1 MKVAVLDMY
10 EGVPNEGMR
19 CIREL
24 LMDFAEQQQIPLQ
37 LNEFDVRLQQQV
49 PDLGYDVYIS
59 TGGPGSPLE
68 SAGNAWEEAY
78 FGWLNDLLAW
88 NQAPGNRKKYVF
100 LICHSFQI
108 VCRYFSVARVCK
120 RRSPAFGVF
129 PVHKTAAGEEEP
141 LFNGLPDP
149 FHIVDSRNWQV
160 LQPDEEKLAAM
171 GASVL
176 AIEKERPHVP
186 LERATMAIRFNPY
199 MTGTQF
205 HPEAD
210 AAGMR
215 KYLMVPAKK
224 QRVIQEHGEEKYRNM
239 LELLT
244 EPDKI
249 LLTHNTLLPN
259 FLQDALQRQQLQ
271 QYT

>member
-108 VCRYFSVARVCK
+108 VCRYFAVARVCK

-129 PVHKTAAGEEEP
+129 PVHKTAAG
-141 LFNGLPDP
+141 
-149 FHIVDSRNWQV
+149 
-160 LQPDEEKLAAM
+160 
-171 GASVL
+171 
-176 AIEKERPHVP
+176 
-186 LERATMAIRFNPY
+186 
-199 MTGTQF
+199 
-205 HPEAD
+205 
-210 AAGMR
+210 
-215 KYLMVPAKK
+215 
-224 QRVIQEHGEEKYRNM
+224 
-239 LELLT
+239 
-244 EPDKI
+244 
-249 LLTHNTLLPN
+249 
-259 FLQDALQRQQLQ
+259 
-271 QYT
+271 